1 MARINLLPWR
11 QAQRRE
17 QQREFVSI
25 TGFSAMLTGILVL
38 YVHIHVNG
46 MIEYQERRNQ
56 YLENEIKVL
65 DDKIKDIKQLE
76 STKKALLDRM
86 NVINS
91 LQATRPGIVH
101 LFDELVRTLPEGTYL
116 TSVKQ
121 NGADLT
127 LTGRAESNAR
137 VSAYMRKIDASE
149 WLANS
154 RLDVIE
160 TKEDKVTR
168 ISDFTLQAQQ
178 SSPNAK
184 KKTAGA
190 AAEPEPQS

>member
-1 MARINLLPWR
+1 MAHINLLPWR
-11 QAQRRE
+11 QTQRRE
-17 QQREFVSI
+17 QHREFVSI
-25 TGFSAMLTGILVL
+25 TGFSAVLTGILVF

-46 MIEYQERRNQ
+46 MIEYQNRRND
-56 YLENEIKVL
+56 YLTNEIKIL
-65 DDKIKDIKQLE
+65 DGKIKDIDQLE

-86 NVINS
+86 NVIDS

-101 LFDELVRTLPEGTYL
+101 LFDELVRTMPEGTYL
-116 TSVKQ
+116 TLVKQ
-121 NGADLT
+121 SNSDLT

-137 VSAYMRKIDASE
+137 VSAYMRKIDSSH

-154 RLDVIE
+154 SVDVIE

-178 SSPNAK
+178 SSPDAK
-184 KKTAGA
+184 QKDADGSEA
-190 AAEPEPQS
+190 QEP